1 MYHTRPRHIIIYAL
15 LNTFALAGLWSCRK
29 DVEVFKPYPPT
40 LEAIRILMES
50 VPSATTQTP
59 FVLSGTVAD
68 TALSTPGGVRV
79 FLTDNEHLFADM
91 TGIPV
96 PCSTCQTLRV
106 EVTETLDKGDIIAR
120 GIPTTTVSNELLE
133 SGGMVRIVVTCD
145 GKPLQLL
152 PDRKLKIQIP
162 ADNPVADMLVFEGVV
177 KNDTFV
183 GWQDTGL
190 PVFQA
195 EWPALNQMDVV
206 TGYELFSPNLD
217 WINCDRA
224 INEQMTSFCVEL
236 PPAFNPENTTAYLV
250 FDNIRSVA
258 ILETDLATGTFC
270 YNKAPR
276 GYQVRIVTVSK
287 TTDGKYWL
295 GNIKTEIGTNATVDV
310 APQEVDEQQMLSFLK
325 SL

>member
-40 LEAIRILMES
+40 LEAIRILMEN

-59 FVLSGTVAD
+59 FVLSGTVPD

-91 TGIPV
+91 DGNPV

-106 EVTETLDKGDIIAR
+106 EVTEILDKGDIIAR
-120 GIPTTTVSNELLE
+120 GIPTTTTSNELLE

-145 GKPLQLL
+145 GKSLQLL

-177 KNDTFV
+177 KNDTFI

-195 EWPALNQMDVV
+195 QAWNAIFAPKGTPAPVIAKLNEAVGKALNDENVRKR
-206 TGYELFSPNLD
+206 LLD
-217 WINCDRA
+217 LGAVIPGPADRTPEA
-224 INEQMTSFCVEL
+224 LAALVKSEIAKWTPVL
-236 PPAFNPENTTAYLV
+236 KPAT
-250 FDNIRSVA
+250 
-258 ILETDLATGTFC
+258 
-270 YNKAPR
+270 
-276 GYQVRIVTVSK
+276 
-287 TTDGKYWL
+287 
-295 GNIKTEIGTNATVDV
+295 
-310 APQEVDEQQMLSFLK
+310 
-325 SL
+325 